1 MSKRTYNEYINS
13 GCHPV
18 GYNEPC
24 QVYYF
29 GQTSVDLLLDKINQL
44 TQQLK
49 DYEDCDSKT
58 MKYVNK
64 LRDDNIKFK
73 QQLAKKDKEI
83 EELKDWNEWYSIWY
97 KEFQKQIEDLTIELE
112 TYRPTK
118 LHGNGQCE
126 CYKCKIEGRQPRH
139 WTDWCNKYKGH
150 IYCDDCLKE
159 ILKEE

>member
-49 DYEDCDSKT
+49 DY
-58 MKYVNK
+58 
-64 LRDDNIKFK
+64 
-73 QQLAKKDKEI
+73 
-83 EELKDWNEWYSIWY
+83 
-97 KEFQKQIEDLTIELE
+97 
-112 TYRPTK
+112 
-118 LHGNGQCE
+118 
-126 CYKCKIEGRQPRH
+126 
-139 WTDWCNKYKGH
+139 
-150 IYCDDCLKE
+150 
-159 ILKEE
+159 